1 MAGRIRRDACRME
14 AGPYRPA
21 STESAAVSQFLVFV
35 IFSAIWAIADHYIA
49 PPIAHLI
56 ALLRGGGPPPHGTDV
71 TDRPQSEGMGHG
83 KDQGCRRDPQA
94 LARFGAVNL
103 GLAEGLVG
111 LGLGFITG
119 LLRGQPVLAV
129 SVTTSAW
136 SWIAT
141 IILIIASLVG
151 ATVHQILDLLLNRL
165 ALR

>member
-1 MAGRIRRDACRME
+1 MAEGIPRDACRMDT
-14 AGPYRPA
+14 GPCRPA
-21 STESAAVSQFLVFV
+21 NTESAAVNQFLGFV
-35 IFSAIWAIADHYIA
+35 IFSAVWAIADHYIA
-49 PPIAHLI
+49 PPIARLI
-56 ALLRGGGPPPHGTDV
+56 ALLRGGGPHPTV
-71 TDRPQSEGMGHG
+71 TDKSQADAMGHAQTSG
-83 KDQGCRRDPQA
+83 LPPDPQA

-111 LGLGFITG
+111 LGLGFLTG
-119 LLRGQPVLAV
+119 LLLGQPVLAV

-141 IILIIASLVG
+141 VVLIIASLVG